1 MLLSMPM
8 FCMQLGTSISVNS
21 LSLLVALLGT
31 GVALLWFTVIHRR
44 LLRETQTLRAKLSA
58 VETKTTEAEKA
69 NVTKSDF
76 LARISHEMRTP
87 VNGILGFAEM
97 ALKTNLTPVQREYLD
112 RVLTSAEWLVHV
124 LSDVL
129 DFSRME
135 ASSLELECREFS
147 PVDCL
152 LSAVK
157 LIEPLASRK
166 SLDLACKI
174 DPDLPEMVRGDSA
187 RLRQVIVNLLD
198 NAVRF
203 TTSGGIIL
211 NASAIATEHDRL
223 TLAVKVADTG
233 IGIPYNQ
240 QAVIFEPFRDSA
252 GTVNERT
259 GSTGLGLSICKRLIE
274 MMGGQIEVQS
284 HVGAGSTFQFTV
296 QFENVSRHSPR
307 VADVEVL
314 SKLSFRRLSIL
325 VVDEDGFNRSSA
337 TKFLESAGHHVSSIS
352 NAAAALEVFCADLF
366 DLILVSAQLPDM
378 DTATFVRNIREFEC
392 EGMRTPIYLMRGSG
406 DSIASM
412 HPMEAGIEGRIAKP
426 VQPEELA
433 KMVRQITATTA
444 LAIVS

>member
-1 MLLSMPM
+1 MN
-8 FCMQLGTSISVNS
+8 G
-21 LSLLVALLGT
+21 LSLLVASLGS

-69 NVTKSDF
+69 NVMKSDF

-135 ASSLELECREFS
+135 VSSLELECREFS
-147 PVDCL
+147 PVACL

-157 LIEPLASRK
+157 LIGPLASRK

-174 DPDLPEMVRGDSA
+174 DPHLPEMVRGDSA

-211 NASAIATEHDRL
+211 NASAIATENDRL

-233 IGIPYNQ
+233 IGIPYDQ

-259 GSTGLGLSICKRLIE
+259 GSTGLGLSICRRLVE

-296 QFENVSRHSPR
+296 QFENVSRHAPR

-314 SKLSFRRLSIL
+314 SKLSFRRLSVL
-325 VVDEDGFNRSSA
+325 VVDEDGFNRTGA

-352 NAAAALEVFCADLF
+352 NAAAAFEVFCADLF

-378 DTATFVRNIREFEC
+378 DTAGFVRNIREFEC
-392 EGMRTPIYLMRGSG
+392 EGMRTPICLMRSSTDG
-406 DSIASM
+406 AAAM
-412 HPMEAGIEGRIAKP
+412 HRVEPGIEGRIDKP
-426 VQPEELA
+426 VKAEELA
-433 KMVRQITATTA
+433 KMVSQITATAALRTA
-444 LAIVS
+444 S